1 MRPPGIH
8 PLFSTMAIISEE
20 TIQRI
25 IAANDIVDVISGY
38 FPLKR
43 AGTNFLARC
52 PFHDEKTPSF
62 NVTPSRQMF
71 YCFGCGEGG
80 NVIGFVMRYENRPF
94 PDAAK
99 RLAERAGIR
108 LEDEVSDPDAD
119 RKQQLRRALE
129 KLHKESADWFHQLLL
144 RSPDAQH
151 ARDYLKQR
159 GISSDTARS
168 WQLGY
173 APSNG
178 GALVAWA
185 KNASFSANTLL
196 ASGLAAP
203 KDPDHPSRGIYARFR
218 DRLMFPINND
228 YGNVIAFSGRV
239 LSPDAKGGKYIN
251 SPETVLFHKS
261 KTFYGLDRGKRPI
274 LKAGRAILCE
284 GQLDLIACVKNGV
297 ENTVASLGTAFTEDH
312 ARILKRHTDEVV
324 LCYDSDAAGYKAAAK
339 AFRQLVAV
347 NLTVKLAA
355 LPQGEDP
362 DSLLNKEG
370 AEAFRKRIDE
380 APEFLD
386 YQIDRES
393 QQRNLEDLRDRSEFA
408 KEVAQNIALV
418 TDKMIQDSLI
428 SRVATR
434 LSVPEDHIRRFVGES
449 QQEIKRSERYSRQR
463 PAPQD
468 SGDQPQQ
475 ATRPLE
481 IGNPAIRFLCQI
493 LLTVPEARKQI
504 ACESEPP
511 FLKDLTGSQLLS
523 KIWQASF
530 NPASTADIALFAST
544 LTPPEQACVARLL
557 TEAIPGYSADNP
569 DGSIQRAVECLESL
583 HRQSLDA
590 RKKEILALLKDSN
603 LPSERADELTKEL
616 LDLTQHL
623 QDIATTRP

>member
-1 MRPPGIH
+1 MRLPGT
-8 PLFSTMAIISEE
+8 PSPAPTMAFISEE

-25 IAANDIVDVISGY
+25 IAENDIVDVVSGY

-43 AGTNFLARC
+43 AGSNFLARC

-62 NVTPSRQMF
+62 NVTPSKQMF

-80 NVIGFVMRYENRPF
+80 NVISFVMRYENRPF

-108 LEDEVSDPDAD
+108 LEDEVFDPDAD
-119 RKQQLRRALE
+119 RKQQLRRTLE
-129 KLHKESADWFHQLLL
+129 KLHKESADWFHQMLL
-144 RSPDAQH
+144 RGRDAQH

-159 GISSDTARS
+159 GISSDTARN

-173 APSNG
+173 APASG
-178 GALVAWA
+178 GALIGWA
-185 KNASFSANTLL
+185 TKAGYSARTLL
-196 ASGLAAP
+196 ASGLVAP
-203 KDPDHPSRGIYARFR
+203 RDPENPSRGIYARFR
-218 DRLMFPINND
+218 DRLMFPVNND

-251 SPETVLFHKS
+251 SPETMLFHKS
-261 KTFYGLDRGKRPI
+261 KNFYGLDRGKRPI

-284 GQLDLIACVKNGV
+284 GQIDLIACAENGV
-297 ENTVASLGTAFTEDH
+297 ENIVASLGTAFTEDH

-339 AFRQLVAV
+339 AFRQLVAA

-362 DSLLNKEG
+362 DSLLRKEG
-370 AEAFRKRIDE
+370 AEAFRQRIDG

-393 QQRNLEDLRDRSEFA
+393 QQLNLDDMRDRSEFA
-408 KEVAQNIALV
+408 REISQNIALV

-434 LSVPEDHIRRFVGES
+434 LSVPEDHIRRFVGEFHR
-449 QQEIKRSERYSRQR
+449 EHKRSERYSRR
-463 PAPQD
+463 HPAPGEPGHP
-468 SGDQPQQ
+468 SQQ
-475 ATRPLE
+475 AEPPLV
-481 IGNPAIRFLCQI
+481 IANPAIRFLCQI
-493 LLTVPEARKQI
+493 LLTVPGARKRI

-511 FLKDLTGSQLLS
+511 FLKDLADSQLLS
-523 KIWQASF
+523 KIWQAKF
-530 NPASTADIALFAST
+530 EPASAADVVLFTNT
-544 LTPPEQACVARLL
+544 LSPPEQACVAQLL
-557 TEAIPGYSADNP
+557 AEPIPGYSSENP
-569 DGSIQRAVECLESL
+569 DDSIQRAAECLESL
-583 HRQSLDA
+583 QRQSLDT

-603 LPSERADELTKEL
+603 LPGERAHELTKEL
-616 LDLTQHL
+616 LDLSQHL
-623 QDIATTRP
+623 QDIATARP

>member
-1 MRPPGIH
+1 MVN
-8 PLFSTMAIISEE
+8 ISEE

-108 LEDEVSDPDAD
+108 LEDEVFDPDTD
-119 RKQQLRRALE
+119 RKQQLRRTLE

-159 GISSDTARS
+159 GISSETARG

-178 GALVAWA
+178 GSLVTWA
-185 KNASFSANTLL
+185 RNAGYSASTLM
-196 ASGLAAP
+196 ASGLAAA
-203 KDPDHPSRGIYARFR
+203 KDPDNPSRGVYARFR

-239 LSPDAKGGKYIN
+239 LSPDATGGKYIN
-251 SPETVLFHKS
+251 SPETILFHKS

-284 GQLDLIACVKNGV
+284 GQLDLIACVENGV
-297 ENTVASLGTAFTEDH
+297 ENTIASLGTAFTEDH

-324 LCYDSDAAGYKAAAK
+324 LCYDSDTAGYKAAAK
-339 AFRQLVAV
+339 AFRQLVAA
-347 NLTVKLAA
+347 NLTVKIAA

-370 AEAFRKRIDE
+370 SEAFRKRIDE

-393 QQRNLEDLRDRSEFA
+393 QQRNLHDLRDRSEFA
-408 KEVAQNIALV
+408 KEVSQNIALV

-434 LSVPEDHIRRFVGES
+434 LSVPEEHIRRFVGES
-449 QQEIKRSERYSRQR
+449 QQENKRSERYARKHPASRN
-463 PAPQD
+463 P
-468 SGDQPQQ
+468 GDQPQQ
-475 ATRPLE
+475 TTQHLE
-481 IGNPAIRFLCQI
+481 IDNPAIRFLCQI
-493 LLTVPEARKQI
+493 LLTVPGARKQI
-504 ACESEPP
+504 CSESEPS
-511 FLKDLTGSQLLS
+511 FLKDLAGSQLLS

-530 NPASTADIALFAST
+530 NPISVADLALFTNT
-544 LTPPEQACVARLL
+544 LTPPEQACIARLL
-557 TEAIPGYSADNP
+557 TETIPGHSADNP
-569 DGSIQRAVECLESL
+569 DESIPRALECLETL
-583 HRQSLDA
+583 QRQSLDT

-603 LPSERADELTKEL
+603 LPSGRAHELTKEL

-623 QDIATTRP
+623 QDIAATRP